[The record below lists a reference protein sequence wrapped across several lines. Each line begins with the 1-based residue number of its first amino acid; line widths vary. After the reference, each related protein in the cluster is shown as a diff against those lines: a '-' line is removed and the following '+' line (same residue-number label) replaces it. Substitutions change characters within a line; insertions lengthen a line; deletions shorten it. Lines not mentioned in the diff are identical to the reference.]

1 MNIKLNSIFSA
12 PGLTALRGL
21 PSTAIA
27 SGIVLM
33 MLNSTAWARGE
44 ITEIST
50 HTETAT
56 PTQYIE
62 NGIQYQWGL
71 GDNLLIDGFTYQGIQ
86 HRYQM
91 LADRVEIK
99 RVDNDNA
106 SGDIC
111 SVFAETAGQS
121 LNYKA
126 SYPTR
131 DAASG
136 ICDMGKIIS
145 GNTLNVGA
153 LDIFSNTGLRDRS
166 RKNIERVDLIVSAG
180 IDTEKTS
187 AEMNQA
193 GHVLLEKSGNNPVQI
208 AAITALDNQGEA
220 AAYGELV
227 YIHSADAAADK
238 LRYGIT
244 SVSMNLDFLGTVQGA
259 HNNNPGYADS
269 THESLGM
276 VFVSQTD
283 LGLNPEQTY
292 YGFSVFPSDVDR
304 NIHDLTDPT
313 SFPRNSSDTDTRGPG
328 DADFFAAFALPEKP
342 VEPANSVPIANDD
355 NAITDLD
362 TAVVIEVL
370 LNDTDPD
377 GDALSIQ
384 SVTAAENGQVTQQGD
399 TLVYTPNSGFTGKDQ
414 FEYTIIDTEGA
425 SSSALVLISIPTVK
439 SSGQLDIIET
449 GLAGHGAGSFDIYVL
464 LLLLSLLAYRE
475 IDGRPQ
481 TARRVTRQ

>member
-1 MNIKLNSIFSA
+1 MKIKLNSIFSTS
-12 PGLTALRGL
+12 GQTAIRGL

-33 MLNSTAWARGE
+33 MLNSAAWARGE

-62 NGIQYQWGL
+62 NGVQYQWGL
-71 GDNLLIDGFTYQGIQ
+71 GDNLLIDGFTYQGVQ

-91 LADRVEIK
+91 PADRVEIK

-106 SGDIC
+106 AGKIC

-121 LNYKA
+121 LSYKA

-131 DAASG
+131 GATSG

-153 LDIFSNTGLRDRS
+153 LDVFSNTGLRERS

-180 IDTEKTS
+180 IDTEKTIVK
-187 AEMNQA
+187 MNQA

-208 AAITALDNQGEA
+208 AAITALDNRGEA
-220 AAYGELV
+220 AGYGELV
-227 YIHSADAAADK
+227 YIYPADAPADK

-244 SVSMNLDFLGTVQGA
+244 SASMNLDFLGTTQGA
-259 HNNNPGYADS
+259 HISNLGYSNS

-276 VFVSQTD
+276 VFISQTE
-283 LGLNPEQTY
+283 LGLNPGQTY
-292 YGFSVFPSDVDR
+292 FGFSVFPSDVDR
-304 NIHDLTDPT
+304 SIHDLTNPE

-328 DADFFAAFALPEKP
+328 DADFFAAFTLPEKP
-342 VEPANSVPIANDD
+342 ANKAPVANDD
-355 NAITDLD
+355 NVVTSLN
-362 TAVVIEVL
+362 TAVDIEVL
-370 LNDTDPD
+370 LNDSDAD
-377 GDALSIQ
+377 GDALTIQ
-384 SVTAAENGQVTQQGD
+384 SVTSAENGQVTQQGD
-399 TLVYTPNSGFTGKDQ
+399 MLVYTPDNGFTGKDL
-414 FEYTIIDTEGA
+414 FEYTITDTEGA
-425 SSSALVLISIPTVK
+425 SSTAFVLISIPAVK

-449 GLAGHGAGSFDIYVL
+449 GLAGHGAGSFDIYL
-464 LLLLSLLAYRE
+464 LCLLLSLLAYRE
-475 IDGRPQ
+475 FNRCPQ
-481 TARRVTRQ
+481 ARDALNKF